1 MKNKL
6 VRTLFCGLAMLPV
19 AAVAQTV
26 PLTQDAYIVPAN
38 GINFGTASTINVGGP
53 NSSAALVQFDLSAL
67 PSGTTAASVVKATLT
82 VFVNKVGAP
91 GTVDI
96 SVANG
101 PWSELTVIGTN
112 GAPVPA
118 AAVASGVAI
127 ATPADYVFVDATAAV
142 KSWLSGSPSNN
153 GFIITPA
160 GGGVN
165 VAFDSKESATTSH
178 PATLTIMLTAS
189 GAVGPTGATG
199 PAGPQGATGATGLAG
214 ANGATGATG
223 TPGINGAMGATGA
236 TGATGITGP
245 TGATGGGVSGYGYFY
260 NVFPQTVAIESDLVF
275 SNNGAATPSLSHAPG
290 TASIVVSSTGVYQV
304 TFTVSSV
311 EPNQF
316 ALFVNGAQVPGATYG
331 SGGGTQQNTG
341 QVILSLSAG
350 DLITLRNHSSSS
362 AVTLQTFAGG
372 TQTNVNASILFLKL
386 Q

>member
-67 PSGTTAASVVKATLT
+67 PSGTTAASVAKATLT

-101 PWSELTVIGTN
+101 PWSELTVSGTN

-178 PATLTIMLTAS
+178 PATLAIMLTAS

-199 PAGPQGATGATGLAG
+199 PAGPPGATGATGLAG

-223 TPGINGAMGATGA
+223 T
-236 TGATGITGP
+236 
-245 TGATGGGVSGYGYFY
+245 TGGGVSGYGYFY
-260 NVFPQTVAIESDLVF
+260 NVFPQFVAIESDLVF

-304 TFTVSSV
+304 TFTVSSI